1 MTTPQGPAGA
11 SLPPVQMT
19 TDQLQTLLQQL
30 YQPHPSSQPKIEDPE
45 LYYGERA
52 KLRAFLIQCELK
64 FNCEPSKFDKDSK
77 KVNYASAR
85 CRGNAWAWIEPS
97 MKEEG
102 VSKYETWKDFKTAIS
117 RAFGEADSKEV
128 ARRKFKTIK
137 QGNRSAAAYWADFQR
152 LMADLDYNDAMYID
166 QFHDGLNME
175 VQRQLALLDE
185 RPHNITDYVNKSIAL
200 DNRLFNFRTLRTRND
215 NQYYREFRDTHVSHP
230 RTHESPM
237 SDPTPMEL
245 DATRRSRGKDRVE
258 EEKRRR
264 NNECF
269 NCGKTGH
276 FSARCPNKK
285 PYPPRRTYKAAEATM
300 NEEAQE
306 DDSGKEDPQE

>member
-1 MTTPQGPAGA
+1 MF
-11 SLPPVQMT
+11 SLKLYMLPN
-19 TDQLQTLLQQL
+19 LLS
-30 YQPHPSSQPKIEDPE
+30 HIIGCDTSSQPKIEDPE

-102 VSKYETWKDFKTAIS
+102 ISKYETWKDFKTAIS

-137 QGNRSAAAYWADFQR
+137 QGNRSAAAYWADFER

-185 RPHNITDYVNKSIAL
+185 RPRNITDYVNKSIAL

>member
-1 MTTPQGPAGA
+1 M
-11 SLPPVQMT
+11 M
-19 TDQLQTLLQQL
+19 TDQLQILLQQL

-52 KLRAFLIQCELK
+52 KLHAFLIQYELK
-64 FNCEPSKFDKDSK
+64 FNCEPSKFNKDSK

-85 CRGNAWAWIEPS
+85 CRRNAWAWIEPL
-97 MKEEG
+97 MKGEG

-128 ARRKFKTIK
+128 ARRKFKRIK
-137 QGNRSAAAYWADFQR
+137 QGNRSAGAYWADFQR
-152 LMADLDYNDAMYID
+152 LMGDLDYNDAIYID
-166 QFHDGLNME
+166 QFHDRLNIE
-175 VQRQLALLDE
+175 VQRQLPLLDE
-185 RPHNITDYVNKSIAL
+185 RPHITDYVNKSIAL
-200 DNRLFNFRTLRTRND
+200 NNRLFNFRTLRTRND
-215 NQYYREFRDTHVSHP
+215 NQYYREFRDTHVSDPH
-230 RTHESPM
+230 THESPM
-237 SDPTPMEL
+237 SDPIPMEL
-245 DATRRSRGKDRVE
+245 DATCRSRGTDRVE
-258 EEKRRR
+258 EEKRR

-306 DDSGKEDPQE
+306 DNSGKEDLQE